1 MLMARLKYRE
11 KGKLFFYISWVF
23 WGFFF
28 HNFVSSSDFE
38 ANLHF
43 CLFLHRFHSHSERSL
58 VTLTVRQR
66 TPGWRHAVGVC
77 RSLLSCAVREADTC
91 CWTQPPWQSQSI
103 EGRESIFSASSTHV
117 CACVLSRVSMC
128 LYVCASVIAIVF
140 RCARLRVL
148 LKTNK

>member
-1 MLMARLKYRE
+1 MARLKNRE
-11 KGKLFFYISWVF
+11 KGKLFFIF
-23 WGFFF
+23 LECFEGFF
-28 HNFVSSSDFE
+28 HNFVRSSDFE

-43 CLFLHRFHSHSERSL
+43 CLLLHRFHSHSERSL

-66 TPGWRHAVGVC
+66 TPDWRHAVGVC

-103 EGRESIFSASSTHV
+103 EGRESIFSASYTYV

-128 LYVCASVIAIVF
+128 LYVRASVIAIVL